1 MGPKICSTSNPSVE
15 LWRQSEKI
23 IRYRL
28 GIMIAC
34 IFASSISARIRL
46 GLKMIVMISC
56 EEFLLLE
63 TACAVPATACT
74 LRVPVL
80 EFGVAYE

>member
-1 MGPKICSTSNPSVE
+1 
-15 LWRQSEKI
+15 
-23 IRYRL
+23 
-28 GIMIAC
+28 
-34 IFASSISARIRL
+34 
-46 GLKMIVMISC
+46 MIVMISC